1 MNKPP
6 NAETRTRPIGPYRA
20 SLGPRVTLSK
30 MMHPMMYPA
39 RVDRRCRKRRA

>member
-30 MMHPMMYPA
+30 MMYPA
-39 RVDRRCRKRRA
+39 RVDRRCRKRRP